1 MLPRVQQTFL
11 DQAGY
16 LPILAETFLTARK
29 AEGLSAGS
37 LKYYREKISMFLA
50 WCEAQAVTQLQ
61 DVTPD
66 LLRRFLLAMAET
78 HNAGGVHGIYRGV
91 RAFLRFIEAEEVIPE
106 WRSPTRKVKAPRV
119 ELEPIEGVSLA
130 DVSALLGTCNLKEFT
145 GARDSAMLLALL
157 DTGAR
162 VTEFLSVDLAD
173 VGPDGSI
180 TLRHTKAKKPRN
192 VFLSTKTR
200 RALRAWLRMRRDRG
214 RALWVTIEGDRMT
227 YDGLRGVLTRR
238 ARLTGLAQ
246 TPSPHDFRR
255 AFAISFLRSGG
266 DIFSLAAILGHK
278 GIEILKRYLALTD
291 QDAQSAHARHSP
303 IDHLKG

>member
-11 DQAGY
+11 EQAGY

-29 AEGLSAGS
+29 AEGVSPGT
-37 LKYYREKISMFLA
+37 LKYYREKISIFLA
-50 WCEAQAVTQLQ
+50 WCEGQAITQAEQ
-61 DVTPD
+61 VTPD
-66 LLRRFLLAMAET
+66 ALRRFLLAMAET

-119 ELEPIEGVSLA
+119 ELEPIEGVSLV
-130 DVSALLGTCNLKEFT
+130 DVSAMLGTCNLKEFT
-145 GARDSAMLLALL
+145 GARDAALLLALL

-180 TLRHTKAKKPRN
+180 TLRHTKAKKPRA
-192 VFLSTKTR
+192 VFLSTRTR

-238 ARLTGLAQ
+238 AKLAGLAQ

-255 AFAISFLRSGG
+255 AFAISFQR
-266 DIFSLAAILGHK
+266 D
-278 GIEILKRYLALTD
+278 
-291 QDAQSAHARHSP
+291 
-303 IDHLKG
+303 